1 MSIESEIQSK
11 GFLSNQ
17 EKTFVNVILSGA
29 LFYTQINIFFKRYNL
44 TEPQYNVLRILR
56 GSYPKSMLTSDLQ
69 SRLLHKSSNATRL
82 LKKIIEKDLIKSTQ
96 CKEDKRQYFHSLTP
110 KGLALLTTIDPHLK
124 KYCVE
129 KITLSSSKLE
139 QLNSLLD
146 ELRNGIPQ
154 HKNGD

>member
-11 GFLSNQ
+11 GFLLDQ

-56 GSYPKSMLTSDLQ
+56 GSYPKKMLTSDLQ

-82 LKKIIEKDLIKSTQ
+82 LKKIIDKGLIISVQ

-110 KGLALLTTIDPHLK
+110 KGLTLLATIDPHLK
-124 KYCVE
+124 KYCIE
-129 KITLSSSKLE
+129 QITLSPSKLE

-154 HKNGD
+154 N